1 MKKLI
6 LAGAFMFGSL
16 GLFAQNNVD
25 ALPQNSRDF
34 INQHFSGAT
43 ISSVTEDNSWEF
55 WDKDE
60 KYEVRLSNGIKL
72 DFNKNGEVT
81 EVDSNRGEMI
91 PEAALPNNIVSY
103 VKSNYAGAQIISW
116 EKDDDDQE
124 VKLSN
129 GIELE
134 FDAQGNFRKVD

>member
-1 MKKLI
+1 MKKVV
-6 LAGAFMFGSL
+6 LAGAFVICSL
-16 GLFAQNNVD
+16 GLFAQNNAD
-25 ALPQNSRDF
+25 ILPQNSRDF
-34 INQHFSGAT
+34 IDQNFSSAT
-43 ISSVTEDNSWEF
+43 IESAKEDSSWEF

-81 EVDSNRGEMI
+81 EIDSNNREAI
-91 PEAALPNNIVSY
+91 PEDALPANLVSY

-116 EKDDDDQE
+116 EKDDDEQE
-124 VKLSN
+124 VKLAN
-129 GIELE
+129 GTELE